1 MTISC
6 CVITRSLWTT
16 SRRERE
22 GSTRVYRTD
31 STQVAVPWSERR
43 FWTRAWQVAVPNVWY
58 LGITSLLTD
67 VSSEMV
73 ASVLPMYLVLHLNL
87 SPLAFGTL
95 DGLYNGVTAITRW
108 GSGVVA
114 DRWRRHKEVAAVGY
128 AISAVCRLGLLAA
141 GRAWL
146 GLAVAIASDRLGK
159 GIRTAPR
166 DALISLSTPSMRLAQ
181 AFGVHR
187 ALDATGAMLGPV
199 VAFALLAVVPRGFDV
214 VFVTSFCV
222 AIVGLGVLVLFVENV
237 STPQPTDAGS
247 EPSLRTAIGL
257 LQGHDFRILTLAA
270 AGLALV
276 TISDAF
282 IYLTLQE
289 RVRFVPGLFPLLYV
303 GTASSYLLFAIPAGW
318 VADRF
323 GRSRV
328 FLFGHLILLILYVSL
343 LAASAHAASVFLTV
357 VLLGAYYAATDGVV
371 VALASGILPAGLR
384 GSGLA
389 LLTTATSL
397 SRLVASIAFGWAW
410 TIWGRETA
418 VVAFAVALTF
428 GVAIAAGAL
437 RRGKWNVH
445 G

>member
-1 MTISC
+1 
-6 CVITRSLWTT
+6 
-16 SRRERE
+16 
-22 GSTRVYRTD
+22 VYQTD
-31 STQVAVPWSERR
+31 STDVAVPWTERR

-73 ASVLPMYLVLHLNL
+73 ASVLPMYLVLHLNV

-95 DGLYNGVTAITRW
+95 DGLYHGITAVTRW
-108 GSGVVA
+108 GSGIVA

-141 GRAWL
+141 GRSL
-146 GLAVAIASDRLGK
+146 SGLAIAIASDRLGK

-166 DALISLSTPSMRLAQ
+166 DALISLSTPPARLGQ

-187 ALDATGAMLGPV
+187 ALDATGAMLGPL
-199 VAFALLAVVPRGFDV
+199 VAFALLALVPRGFDV

-222 AIVGLGVLVLFVENV
+222 AIVGLGVLLLFVENA
-237 STPQPTDAGS
+237 STPPPTHARS
-247 EPSLRTAIGL
+247 EPSLRTALGL
-257 LQGHDFRILTLAA
+257 LHGHDFRILTLAA
-270 AGLALV
+270 AGLALA

-289 RVRFVPGLFPLLYV
+289 RVRFLPGLFPLLYV
-303 GTASSYLLFAIPAGW
+303 GTASSYLVFAVPAGW
-318 VADRF
+318 LADRF

-343 LAASAHAASVFLTV
+343 FASMAHAASVVLAV
-357 VLLGAYYAATDGVV
+357 ALLGAYYAATDGVL
-371 VALASGILPAGLR
+371 VALASGILPTRLR

-389 LLTTATSL
+389 LLTTTTSL
-397 SRLVASIAFGWAW
+397 ARLVASIAFGWAW
-410 TIWGRETA
+410 TVWGRQTA
-418 VVAFAVALTF
+418 VVAFGVALTF
-428 GVAIAAGAL
+428 AVTIAAAAL
-437 RRGKWNVH
+437 RRGNWNVH